1 MSNTTPFDA
10 SCVHKIAKG
19 EGKCL
24 VPVFALGRAQELL
37 LVLDEY
43 WAANKELQRV
53 PIYYSSRLAQQN
65 LDVFKT
71 CVQAGALSSAE
82 RAPPPNCSR

>member
-1 MSNTTPFDA
+1 VSTHETKEERERIFT
-10 SCVHKIAKG
+10 SFVHKIVRG

-43 WAANKELQRV
+43 WAANKELQV
-53 PIYYSSRLAQQN
+53 H
-65 LDVFKT
+65 
-71 CVQAGALSSAE
+71 
-82 RAPPPNCSR
+82 